1 MYRVLLLFVSLF
13 AYGCVSALDHAGPLP
28 DEPRYTRDSTVP
40 FETAVSYEQVLQVW
54 KTPEEVN
61 EWIGANFSYDAARA
75 LRLSETQRA
84 KTEGISIYS
93 PSEFFERK
101 SGVCVDLSH
110 FAVETLRKIDPN
122 SDPKYVMIE
131 FDPIQVKG
139 NTLRLHWL
147 ARFKRDGKTYF
158 FSDSKRPGHIAGPYH
173 DTEAFISEYEKFRG
187 QKIIAFRE
195 LDSCEKQRRN
205 RARSG
210 KQKRSPGRS

>member
-1 MYRVLLLFVSLF
+1 MYRVLLLFVGLF
-13 AYGCVSALDHAGPLP
+13 ASGCVSALDHADPLS
-28 DEPRYTRDSTVP
+28 DELEYTRDPTVP

-61 EWIGANFSYDAARA
+61 GWIGANFSYDAARA

-84 KTEGISIYS
+84 KMEGISIYS

-158 FSDSKRPGHIAGPYH
+158 FSDSKRPGHIAGPY
-173 DTEAFISEYEKFRG
+173 DDPEAFIAEYEKFRG
-187 QKIIAFRE
+187 RKIIAFRE
-195 LDSCEKQRRN
+195 SNSCEKQRRTL
-205 RARSG
+205 AP
-210 KQKRSPGRS
+210 KRQTKE

>member
-1 MYRVLLLFVSLF
+1 VYRVLLLFVGLF
-13 AYGCVSALDHAGPLP
+13 ASGCVSALDHAGPLP

-61 EWIGANFSYDAARA
+61 GWIGANFSYDAARA

-84 KTEGISIYS
+84 KMKGISIYS

-101 SGVCVDLSH
+101 SGVCVDLSR

-131 FDPIQVKG
+131 FDPIHVKG

-147 ARFKRDGKTYF
+147 VRFKRDGKTYF
-158 FSDSKRPGHIAGPYH
+158 FSDSIRPGHIAGPYD

-187 QKIIAFRE
+187 RKIIAFRE
-195 LDSCEKQRRN
+195 LESCKKQWRN

-210 KQKRSPGRS
+210 KQKRSPVKS